1 MTINK
6 FITAGLAALAFSTL
20 APAHAA
26 LLVSSDSAAGNA
38 VTDYSAAGAV
48 SFDLELGNFAGT
60 TLNFVLQEAD
70 IGGPLSLSAMVFN
83 LSGMSFPQFTFG
95 LQGIRFAAPGTVSA
109 FSQDLSVN
117 SSFYNAAITFAN
129 GEPAEFQFGN
139 PTLVDGRSDWL
150 LDTSG
155 MRAGDTFSIVAK
167 VPEPS
172 TIALMLPLLLGGL
185 MVARRRQG

>member
-6 FITAGLAALAFSTL
+6 FFAAGLAALAFSTL
-20 APAHAA
+20 APANAA

-155 MRAGDTFSIVAK
+155 MRAGDTFSIVAE

>member
-6 FITAGLAALAFSTL
+6 FITAGLVALAFSTSS
-20 APAHAA
+20 HAA

-48 SFDLELGNFAGT
+48 SFDLALGNFAGT

-83 LSGMSFPQFTFG
+83 LSGMSFPQFNFG

-109 FSQDLSVN
+109 FSQALSVN
-117 SSFYNAAITFAN
+117 NSFYNAAITFAN
-129 GEPAEFQFGN
+129 GEPAEFHFGN
-139 PTLVDGRSDWL
+139 PTLLDGRSDL
-150 LDTSG
+150 
-155 MRAGDTFSIVAK
+155 
-167 VPEPS
+167 
-172 TIALMLPLLLGGL
+172 
-185 MVARRRQG
+185 RRLNR

>member
-1 MTINK
+1 MTMTK
-6 FITAGLAALAFSTL
+6 FVAAGLTALALSTS
-20 APAHAA
+20 AHAA
-26 LLVSSDSAAGNA
+26 LLVSSDTAAGNT
-38 VTDYSAAGAV
+38 VTDYSDAGVV
-48 SFDLELGNFAGT
+48 SFDLALGNFTGT

-83 LSGMSFPQFTFG
+83 LSGISFPQFSFN
-95 LQGIRFAAPGTVSA
+95 LQGISFAAPGSVSA
-109 FSQDLSVN
+109 FSQALSVN
-117 SSFYNAAITFAN
+117 HSNYNAAITFAN

-150 LDTSG
+150 LDTTG
-155 MRAGDTFSIVAK
+155 MRAGDTFSIVAE

-185 MVARRRQG
+185 MMARRRQG

>member
-1 MTINK
+1 MTITK
-6 FITAGLAALAFSTL
+6 FIAAGLTALALSIS

-26 LLVSSDSAAGNA
+26 LLVGTSGSAANI
-38 VTDYSAAGAV
+38 VNDYSDAGVV
-48 SFDLELGNFAGT
+48 SFDLEVRNFTGT

-70 IGGPLSLSAMVFN
+70 LGGPLSLSAMVFN
-83 LSGMSFPQFTFG
+83 LSGISFPQFHFG
-95 LQGIRFAAPGTVSA
+95 LQGISFAAPGSVSA
-109 FSQDLSVN
+109 FSQALSVN
-117 SSFYNAAITFAN
+117 HSDNHAAITFAN

-139 PTLVDGRSDWL
+139 PTLVNGRSDWL
-150 LDTSG
+150 LDTTG
-155 MRAGDTFSIVAK
+155 MRAGDTFSIVAE

>member
-6 FITAGLAALAFSTL
+6 FITAGLVALAFSTSS
-20 APAHAA
+20 HAA

-83 LSGMSFPQFTFG
+83 LSGMSFAQFNFG

-155 MRAGDTFSIVAK
+155 MRAGDTFSIVAE